1 MNSIEL
7 SARNR
12 KAKGTARNRP
22 IVLSNQTLIIQPTWA
37 EMIECVCGAIIVE
50 THERGEDPQGGEA
63 CL

>member
-12 KAKGTARNRP
+12 KARGTARNRP
-22 IVLSNQTLIIQPTWA
+22 IGLSNQTLIIQPTWA
-37 EMIECVCGAIIVE
+37 EMIVCGDRIVE
-50 THERGEDPQGGEA
+50 AHERGEDPQGGEA

>member
-37 EMIECVCGAIIVE
+37 EMIECGDRIVE
-50 THERGEDPQGGEA
+50 AHERGEDPQGGEA

>member
-1 MNSIEL
+1 MDSIEL

-22 IVLSNQTLIIQPTWA
+22 IGLSNQTLIIQPTWT
-37 EMIECVCGAIIVE
+37 EMIECDGDRIVE
-50 THERGEDPQGGEA
+50 AHERGEDPQGGEA